1 MFSGGQTPPLRVN
14 EKRRASKAER
24 GGCLRSGEQPPRTFR
39 TAIINCPLSI
49 VNCPLSIRFEV
60 EPAGSALHGT
70 QADFAIQRITLAG
83 LAVYQ
88 GPALPCVALRVEAQA
103 DAAFLLQVEA
113 YGDAL
118 QAVHA
123 LDGEGFPSGYGIDRH
138 ARTFLPT
145 SRVASSRAS

>member
-1 MFSGGQTPPLRVN
+1 M
-14 EKRRASKAER
+14 KRDGLQK
-24 GGCLRSGEQPPRTFR
+24 RSGAAASAQENSRPAHSGPQ
-39 TAIINCPLSI
+39 LSI
-49 VNCPLSIRFEV
+49 INCPLSIRFEV
-60 EPAGSALHGT
+60 EPAGSALHGA

-123 LDGEGFPSGYGIDRH
+123 LDGEGSPSGYGIDRH
-138 ARTFLPT
+138 ARTFLAAYQQGGVFAGIVVIACD
-145 SRVASSRAS
+145 R